1 MIKLSA
7 FLAMRQLLHRGR
19 SSIGGLLGVCVA
31 VILMFMQLGFRN
43 ALYDSAVKIPES
55 LDADIFVTGPQYVS
69 MAFSPPWLSRQILL
83 EARSVAG
90 VEDVRPFY
98 AFSGQ
103 LRSPRTGTNMSGW
116 ILAFDLDKPVFK
128 PAELNDKIPL
138 LRLPDSAI
146 MDRKSR
152 YDYTV
157 LRDAMDAG
165 RTPSIAIHQ
174 PGATLAP
181 VITLNG
187 MFTLGPSFTIDG
199 LIVTSDLNFYRAL
212 RIPLDRVSMGLVTLA
227 PGTDVAGSALR
238 LQAALGGRARVM
250 TRDQYIAA
258 EKNFYATR
266 TPIGIIFNIGLFVGV
281 VVGVVFIS
289 QVLHGIINAN
299 LREYAVLVA
308 MGYKSYFFM
317 LIVFEIATAI
327 AVLTFLPSLGLSA
340 GLYSLAGWAT
350 QLPLTLRGGSIAGVF
365 VLVLL
370 MGNLAAVL
378 AMRKLKLAN
387 PLELFS

>member
-1 MIKLSA
+1 MVKLSA

-19 SSIGGLLGVCVA
+19 SSIGGLAGVCVA

-43 ALYDSAVKIPES
+43 ALYDSAVNIPGS
-55 LDADIFVTGPQYVS
+55 LDADIFITGPQYVS
-69 MAFSPPWLSRQILL
+69 LAFSPPWLARQVLM
-83 EARSVAG
+83 EAQAVNG
-90 VEDVRPFY
+90 VSDARPLY

-116 ILAFDLDKPVFK
+116 ILAFELDKPVFK
-128 PAELNDKIPL
+128 LPEINAKIDL
-138 LRLPDSAI
+138 LRLPNSAI

-152 YDYTV
+152 YDYTL
-157 LRDAMDAG
+157 LRDAMDVG
-165 RTPSIAIHQ
+165 HTPSIAVHQ
-174 PGATLAP
+174 PGASLAP
-181 VITLNG
+181 IIQLNG

-199 LIVTSDLNFYRAL
+199 LIITSDLNFYRIL
-212 RIPLDRVSMGLVTLA
+212 SVPLDRVSLGLVKLA
-227 PGTDVAGSALR
+227 PGADATAVKEA
-238 LQAALGGRARVM
+238 LQATLGDRAKVM
-250 TRDQYIAA
+250 TRDEYLAA

-266 TPIGIIFNIGLFVGV
+266 TPIGVIFNIGLFVGV

-289 QVLHGIINAN
+289 QVLHGIIESN

-317 LIVFEIATAI
+317 LIVFEIAAAI
-327 AVLTFLPSLGLSA
+327 AVLTFVPSLGISA
-340 GLYSLAGWAT
+340 ALYSLAGWAT
-350 QLPLTLRGGSIAGVF
+350 QLPLNLRMSSVFGVF

-370 MGNLAAVL
+370 MGNLAAIL